1 MGHPVY
7 DETPRIVRYVP
18 YVFKATIIL
27 LTAVVT
33 VLANAAF
40 LVVLNTAY
48 YRVVTFW
55 AFI

>member
-1 MGHPVY
+1 MGHHVY
-7 DETPRIVRYVP
+7 HETPRIVRYVP